1 MNEDKVVVYVNGKE
15 LIISKDLKEVIL
27 LELDLQQ
34 AKERLATLKK
44 KWQRNISNGNTIN
57 VVW

>member
-44 KWQRNISNGNTIN
+44 KMAEEHK
-57 VVW
+57 